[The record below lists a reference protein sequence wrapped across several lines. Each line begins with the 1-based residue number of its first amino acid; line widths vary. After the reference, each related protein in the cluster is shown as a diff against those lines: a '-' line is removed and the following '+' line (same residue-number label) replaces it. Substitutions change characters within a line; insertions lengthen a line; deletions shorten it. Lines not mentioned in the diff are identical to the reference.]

1 MINERITTVEN
12 IYIMNNVLPRVWK
25 KRDIEF
31 NGNYATLY
39 HWKKQKDAHT
49 YAYVYDR
56 VIMAN
61 ERVNDDD
68 TQIHIN
74 MMLDLRGNWEEIPH
88 EIRYSNTDIQEF
100 SKLMFYTPK
109 KYLYVVAQTKIFAFD
124 LNKIELIKDKENG
137 GYVFNTSDA
146 KQINIKNLR
155 EKFIKD
161 NEHLL
166 DAPNYELTRYV
177 SQLINK

>member
-1 MINERITTVEN
+1 MHN
-12 IYIMNNVLPRVWK
+12 ILPRIWK
-25 KRDIEF
+25 KRDIKF
-31 NGNYATLY
+31 NGNYATLS

-74 MMLDLRGNWEEIPH
+74 MMLDLRGDWEEIPH
-88 EIRYSNTDIQEF
+88 EIRYSENDIQEF
-100 SKLMFYTPK
+100 SKLMFYVPK
-109 KYLYVVAQTKIFAFD
+109 KYLYVVAQTKIFVFD
-124 LNKIELIKDKENG
+124 LNNIELIKDKENG

-155 EKFIKD
+155 EKFIED
-161 NEHLL
+161 NEHLF
-166 DAPNYELTRYV
+166 DSSNYE
-177 SQLINK
+177 INKYIVASLSK